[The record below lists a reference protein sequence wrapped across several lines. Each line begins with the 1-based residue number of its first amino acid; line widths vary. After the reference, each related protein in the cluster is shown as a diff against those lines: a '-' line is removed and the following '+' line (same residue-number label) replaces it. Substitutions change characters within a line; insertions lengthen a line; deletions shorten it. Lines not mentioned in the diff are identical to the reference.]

1 MAGQRVP
8 ALLTCEPTDGPVG
21 WLLRQILSGRV
32 VNQLG
37 EGLSSPPD
45 EAVLALLFAADR
57 MDHLNKKVLP
67 SLEAGV
73 HVVSDRY
80 YLSSFAYQTISRGME
95 LGWVRQVN
103 ARCLR
108 PDLTIYLDVSPV
120 ECHRRMVAQGRH
132 LEFYEDLSKLEQ
144 VHRNYLHVIKVLS
157 QEGENIQIVDGELA
171 VAEVAA
177 RVARVAQA
185 TFALPEI
192 YKPG

>member
-1 MAGQRVP
+1 MAEQRVP
-8 ALLTCEPTDGPVG
+8 VLLTCEPTDGPVG

-32 VNQLG
+32 VYQLG

-67 SLEAGV
+67 GLEAGV

-80 YLSSFAYQTISRGME
+80 YLSSFAYQTISQGME

-108 PDLTIYLDVSPV
+108 PDLTIYLDVSPA
-120 ECHRRMVAQGRH
+120 ECHRRMVAQGRQ
-132 LEFYEDLSKLEQ
+132 LELFEDLSKLEQ

-185 TFALPEI
+185 TLALPEI